1 MANLRSRLKEAIDG
15 FRSAITAMKFA
26 MRFTQKMSVSLLS
39 AMGCLLMIVASIQV
53 QRNLNGE
60 REIEGQDVAGTELT
74 VVEGGRD
81 LKLKIAHVDLDRQ
94 DPEREIYLYTILY
107 RDRVSEQWQ
116 NYCQPDRHNV
126 AKAIPLSGYWDETGK
141 HHENGRITFACTNGV
156 LAKCVRFGYK
166 PWKTV
171 RGRSLRDFHQA
182 CTRMVRADYCGNG
195 RAHTKDGTA
204 IDIYDRLSI
213 QTRTPQSGM
222 ILEAAWS
229 PDGAVFIAR
238 TRWPESLAQIE
249 KECPDRLKSPVHNSL
264 AQPLLWRIAPTAI
277 PQQLPEV
284 LIINDSFDRVGS
296 HF

>member
-1 MANLRSRLKEAIDG
+1 
-15 FRSAITAMKFA
+15 
-26 MRFTQKMSVSLLS
+26 MSVSLLL
-39 AMGCLLMIVASIQV
+39 ATGCLLTIVASIQV
-53 QRNLNGE
+53 QRNLNWEGAGKDLA
-60 REIEGQDVAGTELT
+60 IEGRDVAGTELT

-81 LKLKIAHVDLDRQ
+81 LKLKIADVDLDPQ
-94 DPEREIYLYTILY
+94 DPEREIYLYTVLY
-107 RDRVSEQWQ
+107 RDSVSEQWQ
-116 NYCQPDRHNV
+116 NYCQPDRDNV
-126 AKAIPLSGYWDETGK
+126 AKAIPLSGAWDRTGK

-213 QTRTPQSGM
+213 QTRTPHSGM
-222 ILEAAWS
+222 ILEAGWS

-238 TRWPESLAQIE
+238 TRWPESLAKIE
-249 KECPDRLKSPVHNSL
+249 RECPDRLKRPVRNSL
-264 AQPLLWRIAPTAI
+264 AQPLLWRIDPTAI
-277 PQQLPEV
+277 QQQLPKV
-284 LIINDSFDRVGS
+284 LIFNDSFDLIRSQSYPCGIRRS
-296 HF
+296 LLRCS

>member
-1 MANLRSRLKEAIDG
+1 
-15 FRSAITAMKFA
+15 
-26 MRFTQKMSVSLLS
+26 MRFTQKMSVSLLL
-39 AMGCLLMIVASIQV
+39 ATGCLLTIVASIQV
-53 QRNLNGE
+53 QRNLNWE
-60 REIEGQDVAGTELT
+60 RARKDLEIEGQEVAGTELT

-81 LKLKIAHVDLDRQ
+81 LKLKIARVDLDRQ

-107 RDRVSEQWQ
+107 RNRVSEQWQ
-116 NYCQPDRHNV
+116 NYCQPDRDNV
-126 AKAIPLSGYWDETGK
+126 AKAIPLSGSWDRTGK

-166 PWKTV
+166 PWQTV
-171 RGRSLRDFHQA
+171 QGRSLRDFHQA

-229 PDGAVFIAR
+229 PDGAVFIDR

-249 KECPDRLKSPVHNSL
+249 QECPDRLKSPVHNSL
-264 AQPLLWRIAPTAI
+264 AQPLLWRIDPTAI
-277 PQQLPEV
+277 SQQLPQV
-284 LIINDSFDRVGS
+284 LLVNDSFDRIRS
-296 HF
+296 RH

>member
-1 MANLRSRLKEAIDG
+1 
-15 FRSAITAMKFA
+15 MKFA
-26 MRFTQKMSVSLLS
+26 MKFTQKMSASLLL
-39 AMGCLLMIVASIQV
+39 ATGCLLTIVASIQV
-53 QRNLNGE
+53 QRNLNWE
-60 REIEGQDVAGTELT
+60 RARKDLEIEGQEVAGTELT

-81 LKLKIAHVDLDRQ
+81 LKLKIDRVDLDRQ

-116 NYCQPDRHNV
+116 NYCQPDRDNV
-126 AKAIPLSGYWDETGK
+126 AKAIPLSGSWDRTGK

-171 RGRSLRDFHQA
+171 QGRSLRDFHQA

-229 PDGAVFIAR
+229 PDGAVFIDR

-249 KECPDRLKSPVHNSL
+249 QECPDRLKSPVHNSL
-264 AQPLLWRIAPTAI
+264 AQPLLWRIDPTAI
-277 PQQLPEV
+277 SQQLPQV
-284 LIINDSFDRVGS
+284 LLVNDSFDRIRS
-296 HF
+296 RH

>member
-1 MANLRSRLKEAIDG
+1 
-15 FRSAITAMKFA
+15 MKFA
-26 MRFTQKMSVSLLS
+26 MRFTQKMSVSLLL
-39 AMGCLLMIVASIQV
+39 AMGCLLTIVASIQV
-53 QRNLNGE
+53 QKNLKWE
-60 REIEGQDVAGTELT
+60 RAVEDLKIEGQDVAGTELT
-74 VVEGGRD
+74 VVESGRS
-81 LKLKIAHVDLDRQ
+81 LELKIAHVDLDRQ

-116 NYCQPDRHNV
+116 NYGQLDRYNV

-171 RGRSLRDFHQA
+171 QGRSLRDFHQA

-204 IDIYDRLSI
+204 INIYDRLRI

-222 ILEAAWS
+222 ILEATWS
-229 PDGAVFIAR
+229 PDGAVSIDR

-249 KECPDRLKSPVHNSL
+249 QECPDRLKSPVHNSL

-277 PQQLPEV
+277 QQQPSEV
-284 LIINDSFDRVGS
+284 LLINDSFDRVQS

>member
-1 MANLRSRLKEAIDG
+1 
-15 FRSAITAMKFA
+15 
-26 MRFTQKMSVSLLS
+26 MRFTQKMSVSLLL
-39 AMGCLLMIVASIQV
+39 ATGCLLTIVASIQV
-53 QRNLNGE
+53 QRNLNWE
-60 REIEGQDVAGTELT
+60 RARKDLEIEGQEVAGTELT

-81 LKLKIAHVDLDRQ
+81 LKLKIDRVDLDRQ

-116 NYCQPDRHNV
+116 NYCQPDRDNV
-126 AKAIPLSGYWDETGK
+126 AKAIPLSGSWDRTGK

-166 PWKTV
+166 PWTTV
-171 RGRSLRDFHQA
+171 QGRSLRDFHQA

-229 PDGAVFIAR
+229 PDGAVFIDR

-249 KECPDRLKSPVHNSL
+249 QECPDRLKSPVHNSL
-264 AQPLLWRIAPTAI
+264 AQPLLWRIDPTAI
-277 PQQLPEV
+277 SQQLPQV
-284 LIINDSFDRVGS
+284 LLVNDSFDRIRS
-296 HF
+296 RH

>member
-1 MANLRSRLKEAIDG
+1 
-15 FRSAITAMKFA
+15 MKFA
-26 MRFTQKMSVSLLS
+26 MRFTQKMSVSLLL
-39 AMGCLLMIVASIQV
+39 ATGCLLMIVASIQV
-53 QRNLNGE
+53 QRNLNWE
-60 REIEGQDVAGTELT
+60 LAIEGQDVAGTELT

-81 LKLKIAHVDLDRQ
+81 LELKIDRVDLDRQ

-107 RDRVSEQWQ
+107 RDRVLEQWQ

-126 AKAIPLSGYWDETGK
+126 AKAIPLSGSWDRTGK

-171 RGRSLRDFHQA
+171 QGRSLRDFHQA

-204 IDIYDRLSI
+204 IDIYDRLRI

-229 PDGAVFIAR
+229 PDGAVFIDR

-249 KECPDRLKSPVHNSL
+249 QECPDRLKSPGHK
-264 AQPLLWRIAPTAI
+264 ITPTAI
-277 PQQLPEV
+277 QQQLPGV
-284 LIINDSFDRVGS
+284 LLVNDSFDRIHPDDRS
-296 HF
+296 HQLLR

>member
-1 MANLRSRLKEAIDG
+1 
-15 FRSAITAMKFA
+15 
-26 MRFTQKMSVSLLS
+26 MRFTQKMSASLLL
-39 AMGCLLMIVASIQV
+39 ATGCLLTIVASIQV
-53 QRNLNGE
+53 QRNLNWE
-60 REIEGQDVAGTELT
+60 RAREELAIEGQDVAGTELT

-81 LKLKIAHVDLDRQ
+81 LKLKIADVDLDRQ

-107 RDRVSEQWQ
+107 RNSVSEQWQ
-116 NYCQPDRHNV
+116 NYCQPVRVASPLGNRDNV
-126 AKAIPLSGYWDETGK
+126 AKAIPLSGSWDRTGK
-141 HHENGRITFACTNGV
+141 HHENDRITFACTNGV

-166 PWKTV
+166 PWKIV
-171 RGRSLRDFHQA
+171 QGRSLRDFHQA

-229 PDGAVFIAR
+229 PDGAVFIDR
-238 TRWPESLAQIE
+238 TRWPESLTQIE
-249 KECPDRLKSPVHNSL
+249 QECPDRLKSPGHK
-264 AQPLLWRIAPTAI
+264 ITPTAI
-277 PQQLPEV
+277 QPQLPGV
-284 LIINDSFDRVGS
+284 LLVNDSFDRSRS

>member
-1 MANLRSRLKEAIDG
+1 M
-15 FRSAITAMKFA
+15 SA
-26 MRFTQKMSVSLLS
+26 SWLL
-39 AMGCLLMIVASIQV
+39 AMGCLLTIVASIQV
-53 QRNLNGE
+53 QRNLNWRAVE
-60 REIEGQDVAGTELT
+60 DLTIEGQDVAGTELT

-81 LKLKIAHVDLDRQ
+81 LQLKIAHVDLDPQ

-107 RDRVSEQWQ
+107 RDLVSEQWQ

-126 AKAIPLSGYWDETGK
+126 AKAIPLSGSWDRTGK

-195 RAHTKDGTA
+195 RAHTRDGTA

-213 QTRTPQSGM
+213 QTRTPHSGM

-229 PDGAVFIAR
+229 PDGAVFIDR
-238 TRWPESLAQIE
+238 TRWPESLAQIK
-249 KECPDRLKSPVHNSL
+249 KECPDRLKSTVHKSL
-264 AQPLLWRIAPTAI
+264 AQPLLWRIAPKASQ
-277 PQQLPEV
+277 QQLPEV
-284 LIINDSFDRVGS
+284 LLVNDSFDRIRS
-296 HF
+296 RR

>member
-1 MANLRSRLKEAIDG
+1 
-15 FRSAITAMKFA
+15 MK
-26 MRFTQKMSVSLLS
+26 FTQKMSASLLL
-39 AMGCLLMIVASIQV
+39 ATGCLLTIVASIQV
-53 QRNLNGE
+53 QRNLNWE
-60 REIEGQDVAGTELT
+60 RARKDLEIEGQEVAGTELT

-81 LKLKIAHVDLDRQ
+81 LKLKIARVDLDRQ

-116 NYCQPDRHNV
+116 NYCQPDRDNV
-126 AKAIPLSGYWDETGK
+126 AKAIPLSGSWDRTGK

-171 RGRSLRDFHQA
+171 QGRSLRDFHQA

-229 PDGAVFIAR
+229 PDGAVFIDR

-249 KECPDRLKSPVHNSL
+249 QECPDRLKSPVHNSL
-264 AQPLLWRIAPTAI
+264 AQPLLWRIDPTAI
-277 PQQLPEV
+277 SQQLPQV
-284 LIINDSFDRVGS
+284 LLVNDSFDRIRS
-296 HF
+296 RH

>member
-1 MANLRSRLKEAIDG
+1 MR
-15 FRSAITAMKFA
+15 FA
-26 MRFTQKMSVSLLS
+26 MRFTQKMSVCLLL
-39 AMGCLLMIVASIQV
+39 AMGCLLTIVASIQV
-53 QRNLNGE
+53 QSNLNGE
-60 REIEGQDVAGTELT
+60 RAVEELAIEGLDVAGTELT
-74 VVEGGRD
+74 VVEGGRS
-81 LKLKIAHVDLDRQ
+81 LELKIAHVDLDRQ
-94 DPEREIYLYTILY
+94 DTEREIYLYTILY
-107 RDRVSEQWQ
+107 RDLVSEQWQ

-126 AKAIPLSGYWDETGK
+126 AKAIPLSGSWDETGK

-171 RGRSLRDFHQA
+171 QGRSLRDFHQA

-229 PDGAVFIAR
+229 PDGAVFIDR

-249 KECPDRLKSPVHNSL
+249 QECPDRLKSPVHNSL

-284 LIINDSFDRVGS
+284 LLVNDSFDRVGS